1 MSTLQKVWGTRP
13 RPEQDATALAAAF
26 AAADAALD
34 DAANRAASM
43 AMTLAGTQAAMD
55 MVASI
60 GAIELAVDGIRIA
73 AEDAAR
79 LTGEE
84 EGE

>member
-34 DAANRAASM
+34 DAASM
-43 AMTLAGTQAAMD
+43 ALGLPTAEAAMD